1 MNTEKLMGEI
11 MERSKALG
19 INCDQQ
25 TAQELAELLQQA
37 YEDEAQNMAIEILMH
52 SMQEVRASMA

>member
-19 INCDQQ
+19 LDCDQLR
-25 TAQELAELLQQA
+25 AQELAELIQEA
-37 YEDEAQNMAIEILMH
+37 YEEGAQDLAIEVLMQ

>member
-1 MNTEKLMGEI
+1 MNLDNLIGEI
-11 MERSKALG
+11 MKRTKELG

-25 TAQELAELLQQA
+25 TAQELAEAMREA
-37 YEDEAQNMAIEILMH
+37 YEESAQDLAIEILMN